1 MWSSAEKKTEKYVQQ
16 KALLFTV
23 DIPTTPAQMRCG
35 TADDVFATTD
45 FGIEVGENEMDSV
58 WEKLREIQPTGPLV
72 NSEFYPGW
80 LTHWHDK
87 NQRRDGERG
96 ANVIKYECIIKTR
109 GNSRVRIVS
118 VKAI

>member
-1 MWSSAEKKTEKYVQQ
+1 MVFYDKNSPISIFPSSEKYVQK

-23 DIPTTPAQMRCG
+23 DIPTTPGQMRCG

-72 NSEFYPGW
+72 NSEFYPG
-80 LTHWHDK
+80 T
-87 NQRRDGERG
+87 NSSM
-96 ANVIKYECIIKTR
+96 IILL
-109 GNSRVRIVS
+109 
-118 VKAI
+118 

>member
-1 MWSSAEKKTEKYVQQ
+1 MEHSKNVCFVLEKYVQG

-23 DIPTTPAQMRCG
+23 DIPTTPDQMRCG
-35 TADDVFATTD
+35 TADGVFATTD

-58 WEKLREIQPTGPLV
+58 WAKLREIQPTGPLV

-96 ANVIKYECIIKTR
+96 ANVIR
-109 GNSRVRIVS
+109 
-118 VKAI
+118 